1 MMPELSF
8 VSRLV
13 KAYFLNCPDFNNVQ
27 HRVSFGT
34 SGHRGSSLKNSFNEC
49 HVLAIAQAVADYRQL
64 QNYSGPLH
72 LGRDTHAL
80 SEQAWNSVLTVL
92 IANDVD
98 VYIDAGPLA
107 ITATP
112 VISHAILTHNAANPD
127 QLSDG
132 LVITPSHNPPED
144 GGIKY
149 NPAHGGPAG
158 ADVTD
163 WIQAKAN
170 EYLEVGL
177 DGVKRVALEAAVASA
192 EKFDY
197 TGQYLGDL
205 SQVIDLD
212 SIRNAGIKLG
222 VDPLGGAGLPIWQE
236 LTSKTGIE
244 IEVVNNSIDPSFS
257 FMPPDHD
264 GKIRMDCSS
273 PFAMENLLA
282 IRKRF
287 QLAFGNDPDADRHGI
302 VDCRGLM
309 SPNHF
314 LAVCI
319 DYLLSYR
326 THWASDLKVGK
337 TLVSSSMIDRVVAGH
352 KRDLYET
359 PVGLKWFVDG
369 LQGGWL
375 AFAGEESAGATLL
388 TRDGYPWS
396 TDKDG
401 IVLCLLAAEIMA
413 VTGKSPSEYYEELTR
428 KYGNPVYR
436 RVDAPLSP
444 EQKVAFKNLTANDIH
459 SEQLAGDRIN
469 QVCVKASGNQVAIG
483 GIKVT
488 TENGWFA
495 ARPSGTEPLYKI
507 YAESFKG
514 EQHLNE
520 LIDEAK
526 ALLSQ
531 VL

>member
-1 MMPELSF
+1 MVEELI
-8 VSRLV
+8 
-13 KAYFLNCPDFNNVQ
+13 KAYFLSIPNASEPVQ
-27 HRVSFGT
+27 QVSFGT
-34 SGHRGSSLKNSFNEC
+34 TGHRGCPLNTSYNEY
-49 HVLAIAQAVADYRQL
+49 HVLAITQAVADYRKAQGYL
-64 QNYSGPLH
+64 GPLH

-80 SEQAWNSVLTVL
+80 SEEAWNSVLSVL
-92 IANDVD
+92 IANDID
-98 VYIDAGPLA
+98 VRIDAGPLA

-112 VISHAILTHNAANPD
+112 VISHAILTHNAANPT

-158 ADVTD
+158 VDITD

-170 EYLEVGL
+170 AYLAAGL
-177 DGVKRVALEAAVASA
+177 DGVKRVAFEAAVVSA

-197 TGQYLGDL
+197 TVQYLGDL
-205 SQVIDLD
+205 SQVVDLD
-212 SIRNAGIKLG
+212 AIRNAGIKLG
-222 VDPLGGAGLPIWQE
+222 VDPLGGAGLPIWQA
-236 LTSKTGIE
+236 LTEKTGIE
-244 IEVVNNSIDPSFS
+244 VEVVNDTIDPTFA

-273 PFAMENLLA
+273 PFVMGNLLA
-282 IRKRF
+282 IKDRF
-287 QLAFGNDPDADRHGI
+287 DLAFGNDPDADRHGI
-302 VDCRGLM
+302 VDQKGLM
-309 SPNHF
+309 NPNHF

-319 DYLLSYR
+319 DYLLSHR
-326 THWASDLKVGK
+326 PQWSVDLKIGK
-337 TLVSSSMIDRVVAGH
+337 TLVSSSMIDRVVSGH
-352 KRDLYET
+352 KRDLYEA

-369 LQGGWL
+369 LQEGWL
-375 AFAGEESAGATLL
+375 AFGGEESAGATLL
-388 TRDGYPWS
+388 TRDGKPWS

-401 IVLCLLAAEIMA
+401 IALCLLAAEIMA
-413 VTGKSPSEYYEELTR
+413 VTGKTPSEYYQVLTE

-436 RVDAPLSP
+436 RIDTPLTP
-444 EQKVAFKNLTANDIH
+444 EQKAGFKNLTAESIT
-459 SEQLAGDRIN
+459 SKQLAGENID
-469 QVCVKASGNQVAIG
+469 QVYVNAPGNQAGIG
-483 GIKVT
+483 GIKVV

-520 LIDEAK
+520 LIDEAR
-526 ALLSQ
+526 ALLGR